1 MGSFPTIFAPSPFGD
16 AQTVFNPSRYY
27 AESAH
32 DDRADP
38 VGASV
43 RAHPG
48 AAIKTYFLPMAA
60 AAVAL
65 WALHKYSFGASGS
78 IGGRVGAK

>member
-1 MGSFPTIFAPSPFGD
+1 MGSFPTIFAPSAFGD

-27 AESAH
+27 AESAN
-32 DDRADP
+32 DDRVDP

-48 AAIKTYFLPMAA
+48 DALRVYFLPMAA
-60 AAVAL
+60 VAVGL

-78 IGGRVGAK
+78 IGGRIGAK